1 MDVGDRKPMI
11 EEAETMKRIAIY
23 QRGYV
28 SEEEHRTINSFI
40 SAIPGARITAVYW
53 DRDGSNRSQF
63 RELISTV
70 RDGGVDAI
78 IAQSLVR
85 FTPNGELCLGVLKE
99 LHQRRVR
106 IWFAREQFW
115 NTELTGWL
123 VMSSFAAMN
132 GGGNTGNTLAGE
144 GSVLAI

>member
-28 SEEEHRTINSFI
+28 SEEEHRTISSFI

-70 RDGGVDAI
+70 RDGSVDAI

-123 VMSSFAAMN
+123 VVSNLTALSKDEA
-132 GGGNTGNTLAGE
+132 TVPTLAGE
-144 GSVLAI
+144 GSALAI

>member
-1 MDVGDRKPMI
+1 
-11 EEAETMKRIAIY
+11 MKRIAIY

-40 SAIPGARITAVYW
+40 SAIPGARVTAVYW

-70 RDGGVDAI
+70 RAGSIDAI

-85 FTPNGELCLGVLKE
+85 FTPNGEMCLGVLKE

-123 VMSSFAAMN
+123 LMESMMGMSEAA
-132 GGGNTGNTLAGE
+132 A
-144 GSVLAI
+144 LAI

>member
-11 EEAETMKRIAIY
+11 EEAKTMKRIAIY

-70 RDGGVDAI
+70 RAGGVDAI

-123 VMSSFAAMN
+123 VMSNLTALSKDEA
-132 GGGNTGNTLAGE
+132 TVPTLAGE

>member
-1 MDVGDRKPMI
+1 
-11 EEAETMKRIAIY
+11 MKRIAIY

-70 RDGGVDAI
+70 RAGSVDAI

-85 FTPNGELCLGVLKE
+85 FTPNGEMCLGGVEGAAPAAGQNLVRPGTVLE
-99 LHQRRVR
+99 HRADGVVDD
-106 IWFAREQFW
+106 EQPY
-115 NTELTGWL
+115 G
-123 VMSSFAAMN
+123 
-132 GGGNTGNTLAGE
+132 
-144 GSVLAI
+144 AIKG

>member
-1 MDVGDRKPMI
+1 MCFSSSDNLSL
-11 EEAETMKRIAIY
+11 Y

-28 SEEEHRTINSFI
+28 TEEEQRTINSFI

-53 DRDGSNRSQF
+53 DKDGSNRSQF

-70 RDGGVDAI
+70 RAGGVDAI

-85 FTPNGELCLGVLKE
+85 FTPSSELCLSLLKE
-99 LHQRRVR
+99 LLQRRVR

-123 VMSSFAAMN
+123 VIGSMMGMSEELAS
-132 GGGNTGNTLAGE
+132 GGAQGSSEAITTLPVNA
-144 GSVLAI
+144 LAI